1 MTDVLKNNPLT
12 GHITYLLQFLAGRI
26 RRSGSN
32 NRISYSGT
40 SIFWNTRIKVRGNN
54 NKIIVGMGASLK
66 NLKITIVGNNCNV
79 VIGEKVKFYEK
90 GELLLE
96 GDEAFIKIGEKTT
109 FGDAKLFAGESATGI
124 TIGNDC
130 MFSREISVHTS
141 DFHSIIDLND
151 SERVNPP
158 RNIIIGDHVWVGEG
172 AFIAKGS
179 VIGSGS
185 VVGYLSYVN
194 GKRFGENV
202 VIAGVPAKALKDNI
216 GWDRRKLP
224 YKKNEQ

>member
-1 MTDVLKNNPLT
+1 MRGKNNKL
-12 GHITYLLQFLAGRI
+12 
-26 RRSGSN
+26 N
-32 NRISYSGT
+32 
-40 SIFWNTRIKVRGNN
+40 
-54 NKIIVGMGASLK
+54 VGMSASIK
-66 NLKITIVGNNCNV
+66 NLKITIVGNKCNV

-96 GDEAFIKIGEKTT
+96 GDETFVKIGEKTT
-109 FGDAKLFAGESATGI
+109 FGAAKLFAGESATGI

-141 DFHSIIDLND
+141 DFHSIIDLNA